1 MRYAVDGYA
10 VLGYFLQNET
20 QVESAAIGVSTGS
33 ATAYATLNLQ
43 GDSLAA
49 STSIGNVYSTLDDL
63 QSNSFATSIGSGA
76 IYSTLGLSG
85 SGGGISTVAAGISL
99 DTYLVSNATA
109 TVISTGNVY
118 SVLNVAS
125 IATATS
131 IMLGDVNPSYHYA
144 AAGYAEV
151 GYFLADEAPVL
162 SSSFAV
168 STGTGEVYSIL
179 DDLQS
184 DSTVVSTSIGNVYST
199 IDLGGQ
205 AESILL
211 STGTIYSTQI
221 LFGDVYNTVSV
232 VGKINFP
239 SLYTGKLSLI
249 SLTDIKNIKSLTPIL
264 TIQDL

>member
-49 STSIGNVYSTLDDL
+49 STSIGNVYSK
-63 QSNSFATSIGSGA
+63 
-76 IYSTLGLSG
+76 
-85 SGGGISTVAAGISL
+85 
-99 DTYLVSNATA
+99 
-109 TVISTGNVY
+109 
-118 SVLNVAS
+118 
-125 IATATS
+125 
-131 IMLGDVNPSYHYA
+131 
-144 AAGYAEV
+144 
-151 GYFLADEAPVL
+151 
-162 SSSFAV
+162 
-168 STGTGEVYSIL
+168 
-179 DDLQS
+179 
-184 DSTVVSTSIGNVYST
+184 

-221 LFGDVYNTVSV
+221 LFSDVYNTVSV
-232 VGKINFP
+232 VGKINLP

-249 SLTDIKNIKSLTPIL
+249 SLTSFDTIESLTDIKNIKSLTPIL